1 MPELKYEE
9 VKTIGV
15 ISERTGWTKKLKL
28 ISWNGR
34 PAKYDIREWSQPGDE
49 KMMKGLTFTKEEAVT
64 LRDLLNEALEN
75 EE

>member
-1 MPELKYEE
+1 MAELKYDE

-15 ISERTGWTKKLKL
+15 ISERTGWAKKLKL

-34 PAKYDIREWSQPGDE
+34 PAKYDIREWSQPDDE
-49 KMMKGLTFTKEEAVT
+49 KLMKGLTFTKEEAAI
-64 LRDLLNEALEN
+64 LRDLLTEALKD